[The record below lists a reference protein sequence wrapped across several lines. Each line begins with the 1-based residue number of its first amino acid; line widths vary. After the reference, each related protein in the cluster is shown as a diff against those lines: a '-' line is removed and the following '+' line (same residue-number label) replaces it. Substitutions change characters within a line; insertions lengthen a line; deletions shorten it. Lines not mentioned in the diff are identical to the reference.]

1 MYLKVR
7 PITNSRLTKEITRK
21 LIIKEIK
28 MDNVWFIPL
37 QSSVTIHEH
46 ALSDLKTNIIS
57 GSSNEVSQD
66 PKKNKRRQQYHISAF
81 F

>member
-1 MYLKVR
+1 
-7 PITNSRLTKEITRK
+7 
-21 LIIKEIK
+21 
-28 MDNVWFIPL
+28 MDNVWFMPL